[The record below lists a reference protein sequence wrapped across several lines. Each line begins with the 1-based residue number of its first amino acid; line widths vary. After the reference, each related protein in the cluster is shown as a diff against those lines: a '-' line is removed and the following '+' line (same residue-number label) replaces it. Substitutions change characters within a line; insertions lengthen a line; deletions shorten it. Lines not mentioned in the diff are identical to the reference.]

1 MPIINIENT
10 IISINDIQICIESF
24 EKILDGQDATK
35 SIVIHANNRIEGI
48 DPLLIS
54 YFILFKKQIPELQI
68 TLNLPLNP
76 NEPDNDQLEYQL
88 KQFGTY
94 AYLMTGMEIFQIV
107 FGSGNSEL
115 LIRFNLNVQSSFPDR
130 WFVFSADFFP
140 MLFITK
146 SVQDFDFLFTESLS
160 SLSERYNSNISKLEK
175 GITWDKNSEIVKRNY
190 HSFLR
195 QKSIPKETKKSLVNL
210 ARMAFVNSLD
220 EAKIAHLYFEEEY
233 KLADYN
239 SNNKIQAG
247 SLVNDKADEYF
258 KTIRPVFEEVKNSS
272 LCHQFFFS
280 TILATEMLKDKA
292 TGRDALT
299 DATRISFTTKI
310 NNLWG
315 FTKDL
320 VVGVK
325 ELAKNIREHS
335 NPSDGVISVRLFG
348 MKKWI
353 QTKTLLQNENS
364 IYFKYND
371 HLLGSVYNDET
382 SVIEINV
389 IDIGKSGVIPTLI
402 KNTESVFSIVSG
414 KNLEIEKL
422 ITEDIENLKS
432 QKIGFHNLLN
442 TSTQQLNQQSK
453 RSIAHFGLLTL
464 SKLVAHNNGLIVAS
478 TQNIN
483 SSTLRESVCIPNF
496 IPNYSHP
503 ILTGTNY
510 SIVLPINPIQSYTTH
525 LPHKTNLPSETSA
538 KDIKGVEELFQY
550 ELVDLSELQ
559 SDSSLNTASKYLI
572 EVNFENTQLNNR
584 EDEDSF
590 WNKIISGI
598 VSFKNDTSVKYILC
612 FNFKNVTIN
621 ESQLFRLLGKCEL
634 NFPSIP
640 IIILNIENECYQKLI
655 KINGEFH
662 SQNPNLAY
670 WNENISTLVYSYQKI
685 RNDRFNYSDVLWGKT
700 RKDFVYLNWLVSF
713 SALNSTTLLYKDS
726 IKKNVSTERQKVNPN
741 TDMFFLNNSNLLPF
755 ELILKGANNATLF
768 EENTLVLLK
777 NELKS

>member
-1 MPIINIENT
+1 MRIINIENT
-10 IISINDIQICIESF
+10 IISINDIQRCLEAF
-24 EKILDGQDATK
+24 ERILNGQDSTK
-35 SIVIHANNRIEGI
+35 SIVISANTRIVGV

-68 TLNLPLNP
+68 TLDLPFNP
-76 NEPDNDQLEYQL
+76 NETDNDQLEYQL

-94 AYLMTGMEIFQIV
+94 AYLMTGMEIFQVV
-107 FGSGNSEL
+107 FGRGNSEL
-115 LIRFNLNVQSSFPDR
+115 LVRFNLNVLSSFPDR

-140 MLFITK
+140 MLFITQ
-146 SVQDFDFLFTESLS
+146 SAQDFDFLFTESLY

-175 GITWDKNSEIVKRNY
+175 GIAWDKNSEILKKNY

-195 QKSIPKETKKSLVNL
+195 QKSIPNERKKSLVNL

-239 SNNKIQAG
+239 SYNKIQAG
-247 SLVNDKADEYF
+247 NLVNDKAYEYF
-258 KTIRPVFEEVKNSS
+258 KIIRPIFEEVKSSS

-280 TILATEMLKDKA
+280 TILATEILKDKA
-292 TGRDALT
+292 NGREALT
-299 DATRISFTTKI
+299 DATRISFTNKI

-320 VVGVK
+320 VLGIK

-348 MKKWI
+348 IKKWI

-364 IYFKYND
+364 IYSRYKD
-371 HLLGSVYNDET
+371 HLLGTVYNDET

-389 IDIGKSGVIPTLI
+389 IDMGKLGVIPTLI
-402 KNTESVFSIVSG
+402 KNTESVFSKVSG
-414 KNLEIEKL
+414 KNFEIEKL

-432 QKIGFHNLLN
+432 KKIGFYNLLD

-478 TQNIN
+478 TQNMN
-483 SSTLRESVCIPNF
+483 SSPFRESVCIPKF

-503 ILTGTNY
+503 LQIGTNY

-525 LPHKTNLPSETSA
+525 LPHKINLPSETSA

-550 ELVDLSELQ
+550 ELL
-559 SDSSLNTASKYLI
+559 DSSSLKSSSSIKTASKYII
-572 EVNFENTQLNNR
+572 EVKFENTRLNNR

-590 WNKIISGI
+590 WNKVVNDIA
-598 VSFKNDTSVKYILC
+598 SFKNYTEVRFILC
-612 FNFKNVTIN
+612 LNFKNVTIN

-634 NFPSIP
+634 NFPSVP
-640 IIILNIENECYQKLI
+640 IILLNIENDCYQKLI
-655 KINGEFH
+655 KVNGEFH

-685 RNDRFNYSDVLWGKT
+685 RNDQFNYSDVLWGKT

-713 SALNSTTLLYKDS
+713 SALNSTSLLHKDS
-726 IKKNVSTERQKVNPN
+726 IKKSVATENQKVRPN
-741 TDMFFLNNSNLLPF
+741 TDMFFLNDSNLLPF
-755 ELILKGANNATLF
+755 ELILKGENDMTLF